1 MTAQPSSPAWGR
13 KSLPSCATRNIAVHR
28 RWDRSP
34 YDQQPF
40 GPRPPDLAGRNHDVK
55 PACRTRRRRGGV
67 PARDGARRRTPDA
80 DPRSEPASFG
90 DERLGADEPRR
101 HPHQIKKPTVQH
113 ASTRN
118 HPAQT
123 EIRSDAAALGA
134 PGRSRPP
141 VKPRR
146 PSSPLEGLH
155 RWNRPQTEPAL
166 RGLPGRVRQHR
177 PPTCVHAA
185 VTRQR
190 VQPVPHEPHDDRI
203 RTPHGN
209 GVLHRLRFEVKPG
222 CQRLLAHPEHL
233 DVTTQLLTGDFT
245 FTTVQR
251 HAPTPTLANADGR
264 LSQSEEAPVGEHTA
278 GQPLRDIASVPGTY
292 DVPSSFDSAI
302 LMLTKLRPS
311 TMPQCRC
318 GPVELPVLPERAI
331 C

>member
-1 MTAQPSSPAWGR
+1 MT
-13 KSLPSCATRNIAVHR
+13 C
-28 RWDRSP
+28 
-34 YDQQPF
+34 
-40 GPRPPDLAGRNHDVK
+40 
-55 PACRTRRRRGGV
+55 
-67 PARDGARRRTPDA
+67 
-80 DPRSEPASFG
+80 
-90 DERLGADEPRR
+90 
-101 HPHQIKKPTVQH
+101 
-113 ASTRN
+113 
-118 HPAQT
+118 
-123 EIRSDAAALGA
+123 
-134 PGRSRPP
+134 
-141 VKPRR
+141 
-146 PSSPLEGLH
+146 
-155 RWNRPQTEPAL
+155 
-166 RGLPGRVRQHR
+166 
-177 PPTCVHAA
+177 
-185 VTRQR
+185 
-190 VQPVPHEPHDDRI
+190 QPVPHEPHDDRI

-209 GVLHRLRFEVKPG
+209 GVLHRLRLKVKPG